1 MKLPVFKKWGKSPR
15 RRHQADTREKTRSF
29 KPVDYSL
36 LLTAMTLI
44 CVGTVCL
51 YSSSA
56 IWADTYYND
65 PAYFLKKQI
74 FWLGI
79 GSISMFGF
87 ARLDYNYLREWT
99 KPLFLFTCML
109 LVAALFAP
117 PVAGV
122 RRWIRF
128 GFMGIQPSEFA
139 KLALLVYLADYL
151 DRNNSAIVNSGKAL
165 IQPLILTTVI
175 LGLIGL
181 APDLGA
187 PVLLFIV
194 VMFVLYAAG
203 ARIRHLLMYLAAAL
217 PVVVYDIIRYPYRI
231 KRLFAFLSP
240 WEDAQDSGYQLVQSL
255 IAIGS
260 GGWLG
265 KGLGSSKLKLM
276 YLPAP
281 HTDFI
286 FSIICEELGLI
297 GSLGILFLFLV
308 LLMRGLHIAKGAGN
322 LFGSLLALGI
332 TLLLAFQAFFNIA
345 VSIGVIPTKGL
356 PLPFFSYGGSS
367 LLVSMT
373 CIGILLN
380 ISRGTLLSARG

>member
-1 MKLPVFKKWGKSPR
+1 
-15 RRHQADTREKTRSF
+15 
-29 KPVDYSL
+29 
-36 LLTAMTLI
+36 MTLI

-51 YSSSA
+51 YSASA

-65 PAYFLKKQI
+65 PAYFLKRQI

-79 GSISMFGF
+79 GFISMFLF

-99 KPLFLFTCML
+99 KPLFLFACIL

-128 GFMGIQPSEFA
+128 GFIGIQPSEFA
-139 KLALLVYLADYL
+139 KLALIIYLADYL
-151 DRNNSAIVNSGKAL
+151 DRNNSTIVNSGKAL
-165 IQPLILTTVI
+165 IRPLILTAVI

-181 APDLGA
+181 APDLGT

-203 ARIRHLLMYLAAAL
+203 AKIRHLLMCLTAAL
-217 PVVVYDIIRYPYRI
+217 PVVVYDILRYPYRI
-231 KRLFAFLSP
+231 KRLFGFLSP
-240 WEDAQDSGYQLVQSL
+240 WEDPQGSGYQLVQSL
-255 IAIGS
+255 TAIGS

-322 LFGSLLALGI
+322 LFGSLLALAI

-380 ISRGTLLSARG
+380 ISRRSASGVLPSAFREGLPPPHKSRDGGLKD

>member
-1 MKLPVFKKWGKSPR
+1 MTSRTRPR
-15 RRHQADTREKTRSF
+15 ADTRGKPRSF

-36 LLTAMTLI
+36 LLTVMILI
-44 CVGTVCL
+44 CIGTVCL

-56 IWADTYYND
+56 IWADTYFKD
-65 PAYFLKKQI
+65 PAYFLKRQI
-74 FWLGI
+74 FWLGL
-79 GSISMFGF
+79 GFMSMFGF
-87 ARLDYNYLREWT
+87 SRLDYNYIREWT
-99 KPLFLFTCML
+99 KPLLVFTCIL

-117 PVAGV
+117 PVSGV
-122 RRWIRF
+122 RRWLRF

-165 IQPLILTTVI
+165 IRPLIWTAVI

-181 APDLGA
+181 APDLGT
-187 PVLLFIV
+187 PILLFII

-203 ARIRHLLMYLAAAL
+203 ARIRHLLACLAAVL
-217 PVVVYDIIRYPYRI
+217 PVITYDIIRYPYRI

-240 WEDAQDSGYQLVQSL
+240 WEDARDSGYQLVQSL
-255 IAIGS
+255 MAIGS

-265 KGLGSSKLKLM
+265 TGLGSSKLKLM
-276 YLPAP
+276 YIPAP

-286 FSIICEELGLI
+286 FPIICEELGLI

-332 TLLLAFQAFFNIA
+332 TLSLAFQAFFNIA
-345 VSIGVIPTKGL
+345 MSIGVIPTKGL

-367 LLVSMT
+367 LFISMT
-373 CIGILLN
+373 GIGILLN
-380 ISRGTLLSARG
+380 ISRGTLLKD